1 MNQKPSKTRGGMKKW
16 LLFFYSIPSRP
27 VSNRMKIWRRLAKV
41 GAVPLKGS
49 VYILPFN
56 EEHHELFQWLVSE
69 VSSMGGEAAFT
80 GVEKIDSLSDQEI
93 IDIFIR
99 HADEGYLPLKKNV
112 EDLETKINSIR
123 KGSRHQGLTSI
134 AEQLNRLSRSVEDA
148 RKTDFFSSGAGED
161 LQSKIISFNRAL
173 KGMRGPSRAAES
185 PAISHKNFKDFQD
198 KIWVTRTK
206 PFVDRMASAW
216 LIRKF
221 IDRKARFS
229 LRSEKDIP
237 SAKGNTVTF
246 DISGGTFTH
255 AGDLCTF
262 EVLIRSFG
270 LKDKTVKKIAE
281 IVHELDIKDDKFTNP
296 EAKGLAEILSGIRKA
311 EQDDLASLEKGMAVF
326 EMLYVS
332 KSG

>member
-1 MNQKPSKTRGGMKKW
+1 MKKW
-16 LLFFYSIPSRP
+16 LLFFYSIPSKP

-56 EEHHELFQWLVSE
+56 EEHYELLQWLVSE
-69 VSSMGGEAAFT
+69 VSSMGGDAAFT
-80 GVEKIDSLSDQEI
+80 GVEKIDSLNDQVI

-99 HADEGYLPLKKNV
+99 HADEGYLPLKKDID
-112 EDLETKINSIR
+112 DLEIKINSIR

-134 AEQLNRLSRSVEDA
+134 SEQLNRLSRSFEYA

-161 LQSKIISFNRAL
+161 LQSKITSFNRAL
-173 KGMRGPSRAAES
+173 KGMRGPARAAES

-198 KIWVTRTK
+198 KTWVTRTR

-229 LRSEKDIP
+229 LRSEKDML
-237 SAKGNTVTF
+237 SARDNTVTF
-246 DISGGTFTH
+246 DVSGGTFTH

-262 EVLIRSFG
+262 EVLVKSFG
-270 LKDKTVKKIAE
+270 LKNKTVKKIAE
-281 IVHELDIKDDKFTNP
+281 IVHELDIKDDKYTNP
-296 EAKGLAEILSGIRKA
+296 EAKGLDEILSGIRKA